1 MKDKIKNIAE
11 KLEHQIRMHELDL
24 NDRIK
29 DIPQIILLLEQGFS
43 ELKEIV
49 SFYKFKSEMDEIFF
63 FKIIKPKFFSKLIY
77 YRKVY
82 NIEMMRPNGQDCV
95 LKNYFIN
102 ELNQLENFYNKNI
115 DFYKYYRSGSTHL
128 DKYFFLRGKQ
138 DIQMT
143 METFYFERDPN
154 FSTICDF
161 KVAKIVANEMLRIY
175 LNIRRVFD
183 VCKPILEDAEQ
194 LIQKESKSR
203 EICGLQ
209 MNESKTPAE
218 VLKLMDEK
226 WNELY
231 EYFNIVETSIEEK
244 ANLSYLAEY
253 NTEKK
258 QLEDYIYGPDSYVLK
273 RIEEQ
278 VNTIT
283 SPEDFQIQCD
293 YTKESSLL
301 SLIVVFPSDHLLNQL
316 SETASLYSTGKLSV
330 KAKAKK
336 DIELEQSLFYSGIG
350 FYLASLCF
358 NVSANIHRIRLSVTR
373 PNEGLYWVEFNRSN
387 FSRLKSYS
395 LNPIIE
401 VQNLP
406 NVSKLNAAGNFV
418 GIPITKFTT
427 QVQQQSIMLDAS
439 YATGSDVTFVM
450 TVEDAKL
457 ICNHI
462 NDNAE
467 LSELIKKVEPLGG
480 NTIIVNKRYEKILKE
495 IKSIHS

>member
-161 KVAKIVANEMLRIY
+161 KVAKIVANEMLRI
-175 LNIRRVFD
+175 LGLQGNIYRNRTNYHSKFQTEGCRRVVGVSFPSA
-183 VCKPILEDAEQ
+183 C
-194 LIQKESKSR
+194 
-203 EICGLQ
+203 
-209 MNESKTPAE
+209 
-218 VLKLMDEK
+218 
-226 WNELY
+226 ELLCRRPPL
-231 EYFNIVETSIEEK
+231 F
-244 ANLSYLAEY
+244 
-253 NTEKK
+253 
-258 QLEDYIYGPDSYVLK
+258 QRGGMGIYA
-273 RIEEQ
+273 
-278 VNTIT
+278 
-283 SPEDFQIQCD
+283 
-293 YTKESSLL
+293 
-301 SLIVVFPSDHLLNQL
+301 VFPERHAALCGE
-316 SETASLYSTGKLSV
+316 SE
-330 KAKAKK
+330 
-336 DIELEQSLFYSGIG
+336 
-350 FYLASLCF
+350 
-358 NVSANIHRIRLSVTR
+358 
-373 PNEGLYWVEFNRSN
+373 
-387 FSRLKSYS
+387 
-395 LNPIIE
+395 
-401 VQNLP
+401 
-406 NVSKLNAAGNFV
+406 
-418 GIPITKFTT
+418 
-427 QVQQQSIMLDAS
+427 
-439 YATGSDVTFVM
+439 
-450 TVEDAKL
+450 
-457 ICNHI
+457 
-462 NDNAE
+462 
-467 LSELIKKVEPLGG
+467 
-480 NTIIVNKRYEKILKE
+480 KR
-495 IKSIHS
+495 

>member
-161 KVAKIVANEMLRIY
+161 KVAKIVANEMLRI
-175 LNIRRVFD
+175 LGT
-183 VCKPILEDAEQ
+183 
-194 LIQKESKSR
+194 IQ
-203 EICGLQ
+203 GL
-209 MNESKTPAE
+209 
-218 VLKLMDEK
+218 L
-226 WNELY
+226 
-231 EYFNIVETSIEEK
+231 
-244 ANLSYLAEY
+244 
-253 NTEKK
+253 
-258 QLEDYIYGPDSYVLK
+258 
-273 RIEEQ
+273 
-278 VNTIT
+278 
-283 SPEDFQIQCD
+283 
-293 YTKESSLL
+293 
-301 SLIVVFPSDHLLNQL
+301 
-316 SETASLYSTGKLSV
+316 
-330 KAKAKK
+330 
-336 DIELEQSLFYSGIG
+336 
-350 FYLASLCF
+350 
-358 NVSANIHRIRLSVTR
+358 
-373 PNEGLYWVEFNRSN
+373 
-387 FSRLKSYS
+387 
-395 LNPIIE
+395 
-401 VQNLP
+401 
-406 NVSKLNAAGNFV
+406 
-418 GIPITKFTT
+418 
-427 QVQQQSIMLDAS
+427 
-439 YATGSDVTFVM
+439 
-450 TVEDAKL
+450 
-457 ICNHI
+457 
-462 NDNAE
+462 
-467 LSELIKKVEPLGG
+467 
-480 NTIIVNKRYEKILKE
+480 
-495 IKSIHS
+495 